1 MEIFIEATQEK
12 ATELAASIVAGSIA
26 KKPDLVLGCATGRTM
41 DRLYACL
48 IEDCKKR
55 GLSFSEVR
63 TFNLDEYIGL
73 ARDDVRSYA
82 YYMNQVL
89 FSKTDIQL
97 SNTHILDGMTSDF
110 EAECRQFEAQISVS
124 GGVDLQLLGIGQ
136 SGHIGFNEPL
146 SSLGSRT
153 RDKKLMR
160 ITREQNKGFFNNNID
175 EVPESALTMGVGTIL
190 DAREILLVATGEHKA
205 EILAKALE
213 GPITA
218 MISATVLQLH
228 PACKVIVDEAAASQL
243 ATLEYWKS

>member
-1 MEIFIEATQEK
+1 MEIFIETTQEK
-12 ATELAASIVAGSIA
+12 ATEFAASIVAERIT

-41 DRLYACL
+41 NRLYDVL
-48 IEDCKKR
+48 IDTCQKR
-55 GLSFSEVR
+55 GQSFSEIR

-73 ARDDVRSYA
+73 AKDDPRSYA

-97 SNTHILDGMTSDF
+97 ENTHILDGMTADF
-110 EAECRQFEAQISVS
+110 EVESRQFEARISVS
-124 GGVDLQLLGIGQ
+124 GGIDLQLLGIGQ

-160 ITREQNKGFFNNNID
+160 ITREQNKAFFNNNIED
-175 EVPESALTMGVGTIL
+175 VPESALTMGVGTIL

-205 EILAKALE
+205 EILAKAVE

-228 PACKVIVDEAAASQL
+228 PACKVVLDEAAASKL